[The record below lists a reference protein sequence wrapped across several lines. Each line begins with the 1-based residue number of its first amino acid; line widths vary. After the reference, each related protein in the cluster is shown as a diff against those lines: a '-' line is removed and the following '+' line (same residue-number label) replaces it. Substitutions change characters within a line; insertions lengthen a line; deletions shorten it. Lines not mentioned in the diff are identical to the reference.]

1 MSSFIVKKYRE
12 FYEKNGYVPKL
23 FNPYNCVEVKDIAPC
38 LSTVC
43 GGGTS
48 SASVLIV
55 EERGKE

>member
-43 GGGTS
+43 GGVRV
-48 SASVLIV
+48 AHPF
-55 EERGKE
+55 